1 MEYRKIFKKKNI
13 ILLIVLVV
21 IGVVYH
27 FRYDIYNIASSCIR
41 KDIEGLDEEYIDD
54 VEADKDEIVS
64 INNLRYSIT
73 EHCIYDKR
81 GNLITDSVD
90 WVYNDQSGECIVP
103 YSRNGRRGFINIEEC
118 SIHIFPKY
126 DHAWVFREGLAA
138 VDMKG
143 SLFFIDENENIKIKG
158 YTYLPNKD
166 FYFDNGL
173 SMASNDSLVGLIDK
187 DGKWVISP
195 IYDYIRLCKDD
206 NTIHAILPN
215 HRIVVF
221 DFNGKKTNDCFIN
234 LIQFSENNPHVY
246 SYESDR
252 GWYGLMNVSG
262 KRISEPL
269 YINIEFLKNNIICI
283 DENSKYD
290 IYNKFGELLF
300 KNINRISVVS
310 AENVDP

>member
-1 MEYRKIFKKKNI
+1 MEYRNIFKKNNI

-21 IGVVYH
+21 IGVIYH
-27 FRYDIYNIASSCIR
+27 FRYDIYYIVNSCIC
-41 KDIEGLDEEYIDD
+41 KDTEGPDEEYIED
-54 VEADKDEIVS
+54 VETDEDEIVS
-64 INNLRYSIT
+64 INNLRYSMT

-118 SIHIFPKY
+118 SIHILPKY

-138 VDMKG
+138 VDIKG
-143 SLFFIDENENIKIKG
+143 SLFFIDENDKIKIKG
-158 YTYLPNKD
+158 YTYIPNKD

-173 SMASNDSLVGLIDK
+173 SMVGNDSLVGLIDK
-187 DGKWVISP
+187 NGKWVISP
-195 IYDYIRLCKDD
+195 IYDYIRLRKDD

-221 DFNGKKTNDCFIN
+221 DVNGKKTSECFIN
-234 LIQFSENNPHVY
+234 RIQISENNPHVY
-246 SYESDR
+246 SYESDG
-252 GWYGLMNVSG
+252 GWYGLINVSG

-269 YINIEFLKNNIICI
+269 YSYIEFLKNNIICT
-283 DENSKYD
+283 DENNKYD

-300 KNINRISVVS
+300 KNINCVSV
-310 AENVDP
+310 ENVDPE

>member
-1 MEYRKIFKKKNI
+1 MEYRNFLRKNI
-13 ILLIVLVV
+13 IHLIVLAV

-27 FRYDIYNIASSCIR
+27 YRYDIYIIASSCIC
-41 KDIEGLDEEYIDD
+41 KDAEEPDEEYIED

-64 INNLRYSIT
+64 INNLRYNIT
-73 EHCIYDKR
+73 GNCIYDKR

-118 SIHIFPKY
+118 IIHILPKY

-138 VDMKG
+138 VDIKG
-143 SLFFIDENENIKIKG
+143 SLFFIDENGNIKIKG
-158 YTYLPNKD
+158 YTYVPNKD

-173 SMASNDSLVGLIDK
+173 SMAGYDSLVGLIDK

-195 IYDYIRLCKDD
+195 IYDYIKLHKND

-215 HRIVVF
+215 HRIVVL
-221 DFNGKKTNDCFIN
+221 DFNGKKINDCFIN
-234 LIQFSENNPHVY
+234 QIQISENNPHVY
-246 SYESDR
+246 SYESDG
-252 GWYGLMNVSG
+252 GWYGLMDASG

-269 YINIEFLKNNIICI
+269 YSKIQFLKNNIICI
-283 DENSKYD
+283 DENNKYD
-290 IYNKFGELLF
+290 IYSKFGELLF
-300 KNINRISVVS
+300 KNISRVSVVS
-310 AENVDP
+310 V